1 MIGKNK
7 VMLQVSID
15 KKRMELLQYLSKT
28 SKQTKSY
35 WIEVAIDTL
44 MRILQELDG
53 KEENKDEVN

>member
-53 KEENKDEVN
+53 KEGKKDEVN

>member
-53 KEENKDEVN
+53 KEGNKDEVN